1 MVGPCKVLL
10 AIRNEQAAIDTGKGC
25 PNAGIVNIPR
35 ELLRLWIFDHCLNVS
50 FHLHLVNALLRTTV
64 MSQLSIWLEAT
75 RPKTLSAAV
84 APVMLGSG
92 LAYADG
98 GFTWLPAVICLAFAV
113 LIQIGTNFAND
124 YLDGIKG
131 TDTEARIGPQR
142 AVASGLVAAAVMKW
156 AAIGVL
162 VLGFCIGLSLI
173 VFGGWWLLAV
183 GIASVVCAWCYTG
196 GPFPLAYNG
205 LGDVFVVLFFGFIA
219 VGCTYF
225 VQVGGVTLDA
235 LLVGLGCG
243 LLINNLLVV
252 NNYRDRDE
260 DVLARKRTLIVFLG
274 RPFGLRLYMLSACVA
289 GAVPLWLA
297 LNGYSWFTGFAWIAV
312 GRSFSA
318 LRRMARAE
326 SAEDFG
332 ALLKDTG
339 VIVAQYGLF
348 LTIGLV
354 LSV

>member
-1 MVGPCKVLL
+1 M
-10 AIRNEQAAIDTGKGC
+10 
-25 PNAGIVNIPR
+25 
-35 ELLRLWIFDHCLNVS
+35 S
-50 FHLHLVNALLRTTV
+50 HLST
-64 MSQLSIWLEAT
+64 WLEAT
-75 RPKTLSAAV
+75 RPKTLPAAV

-98 GFTWLPAVICLAFAV
+98 GFAWLPAVICLAFAV

-142 AVASGLVAAAVMKW
+142 AVASGLVAPAVMKW

-162 VLGFCIGLSLI
+162 ALGFCIGLSLI
-173 VFGGWWLLAV
+173 AFGGWWLLGV

-219 VGCTYF
+219 VSCTYF
-225 VQVGGVTLDA
+225 VQVGSVTLDA

-260 DVLARKRTLIVFLG
+260 DVLARKRTLIVFFG
-274 RPFGLRLYMLSACVA
+274 RPFGLFLYLVASCAA
-289 GAVPLWLA
+289 GAVVVWLCMRDYGLWVL
-297 LNGYSWFTGFAWIAV
+297 LGLLPVI
-312 GRSFSA
+312 RSLILLGQ
-318 LRRMARAE
+318 LRRAHE
-326 SAEDFG
+326 PLDFLAALKG
-332 ALLKDTG
+332 AA
-339 VIVAQYGLF
+339 VVVAGYGLL
-348 LTIGLV
+348 LTLGLV
-354 LSV
+354 LG